1 MLKEECFFLGTIVGK
16 YSFKGE
22 LLVKIDSDNPEQY
35 LNTESFFV
43 NLKWWFKFEASDWSN
58 LYVTPGI
65 SLTLAEASP
74 SKKYLL
80 LPEALDTVTANSIIA
95 VLSSKFIILQFFIL
109 LLNSNVFEESTTLSL
124 ILLRIRTLVSIS
136 FSTLL

>member
-1 MLKEECFFLGTIVGK
+1 MSEEL
-16 YSFKGE
+16 E
-22 LLVKIDSDNPEQY
+22 L
-35 LNTESFFV
+35 
-43 NLKWWFKFEASDWSN
+43 SDWSN

-95 VLSSKFIILQFFIL
+95 VLSSKFIVL
-109 LLNSNVFEESTTLSL
+109 LVNVSVELSVTTVLSIEIAPEEK
-124 ILLRIRTLVSIS
+124 SIPVPP
-136 FSTLL
+136 LK